1 MSSAGAAAAELQQLA
16 GLLHDAAVVDTNGG
30 LPSDSDASAL
40 SLTDM
45 LPQLPVA
52 ATALLAY
59 DIVITWGAEV
69 RVAFTFTLYRQCS
82 YMIPLSVRTHLEV
95 SLACLDSIPLL
106 IYVSDQVARVAT
118 EILVHIHSLFW
129 PDPPSRRQ
137 WR

>member
-30 LPSDSDASAL
+30 LSSDSDASAL

-69 RVAFTFTLYRQCS
+69 RVALTFTH
-82 YMIPLSVRTHLEV
+82 TDNAH
-95 SLACLDSIPLL
+95 
-106 IYVSDQVARVAT
+106 T
-118 EILVHIHSLFW
+118 
-129 PDPPSRRQ
+129 
-137 WR
+137 